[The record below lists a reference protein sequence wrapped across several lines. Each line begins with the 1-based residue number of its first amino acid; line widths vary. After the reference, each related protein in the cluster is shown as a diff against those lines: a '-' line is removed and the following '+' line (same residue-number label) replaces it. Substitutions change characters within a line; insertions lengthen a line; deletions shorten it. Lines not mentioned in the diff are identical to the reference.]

1 MEIKPLHTKVEKIIQ
16 LTLGTIVL
24 EDPKGFPLNES
35 NLYSV
40 LSDGKIMWHAEKP
53 EPSDLYSRV
62 RLNDNG
68 RTLSTYTLGGHACE
82 LDAQTGKILSQTRIQ

>member
-16 LTLGTIVL
+16 LTGGMLVL

-35 NLYSV
+35 NLYYV
-40 LSDGKIMWHAEKP
+40 LLDGDISWHAEKP
-53 EPSDLYSRV
+53 APQNLYSRV

-68 RTLSTYTLGGHACE
+68 QTLSTYTLGGHSCE
-82 LDAQTGKILSQTRIQ
+82 LDVQTGKILSQTKIQ